1 MSCPWTGSFVTLGGL
16 GCVVWIFLRSLWLF
30 VRIVWDKKPGRKFMW
45 ASIATGI
52 FVPVIFLIAVLATTG
67 FSYRMGQTFL
77 PNHEDAIVTFWVWLV
92 VFAILGFI
100 LQFVTTGYC
109 VWIYIRTLRRERSNP
124 SGRGYGQSSARRA
137 NLETW
142 ANVKKLFL
150 LQWRNILVSVF
161 VSIGSLVF
169 FIMFWTQDS
178 KLGKVNND
186 TKNIKPVK
194 TWIICQ
200 TLSRGDKK
208 ECKK

>member
-1 MSCPWTGSFVTLGGL
+1 VDIHTHAEAGAL
-16 GCVVWIFLRSLWLF
+16 
-30 VRIVWDKKPGRKFMW
+30 
-45 ASIATGI
+45 
-52 FVPVIFLIAVLATTG
+52 
-67 FSYRMGQTFL
+67 
-77 PNHEDAIVTFWVWLV
+77 E
-92 VFAILGFI
+92 
-100 LQFVTTGYC
+100 
-109 VWIYIRTLRRERSNP
+109 P

-169 FIMFWTQDS
+169 FIVFWTQDS

-194 TWIICQ
+194 T
-200 TLSRGDKK
+200 
-208 ECKK
+208 